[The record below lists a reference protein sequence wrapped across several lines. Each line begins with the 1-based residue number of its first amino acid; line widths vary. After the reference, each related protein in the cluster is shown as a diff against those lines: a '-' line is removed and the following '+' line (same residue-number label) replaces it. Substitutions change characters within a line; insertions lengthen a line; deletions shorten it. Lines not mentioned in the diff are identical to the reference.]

1 MKSVRFEHNRL
12 FYINYSMPDRIYPSR
27 ISLTDVCQ
35 KTHTR
40 LARTKMQM
48 RELNYVKSVG
58 PKTIDVASIIF
69 YVWLTSLLLL

>member
-1 MKSVRFEHNRL
+1 
-12 FYINYSMPDRIYPSR
+12 MPDRIYPSR

-35 KTHTR
+35 KTHTHTQ